1 MCDVCAL
8 DRIEAALLE
17 SVSRL
22 VLSVDVF
29 LGFVD
34 VERQVSLD
42 VLVVSDLACPVS
54 DENES

>member
-1 MCDVCAL
+1 MCIRDS
-8 DRIEAALLE
+8 IEAALLE

-22 VLSVDVF
+22 VLRVDVF